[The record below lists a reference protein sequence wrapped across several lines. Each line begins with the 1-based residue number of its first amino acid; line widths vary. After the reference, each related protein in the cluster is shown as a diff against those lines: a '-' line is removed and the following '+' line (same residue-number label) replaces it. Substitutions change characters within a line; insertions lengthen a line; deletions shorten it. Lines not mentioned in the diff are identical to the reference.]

1 MSVSNCQL
9 LAFPILAL
17 LLLNSG
23 DLAHRPAD
31 SNSEPAAFAAPISL
45 APDPASPAPDSHDQS
60 VTASVDASNVLV
72 SARAETRGAGK
83 IMTAS
88 MVEFRRMTN
97 RSCQLVPTGFFQVEV
112 PGPDPS
118 TSSCL
123 QLGVACP
130 PGQTPLQ
137 ALYRRDSPGAEWVL
151 VEQAGCAVDLA
162 AAVGQEFARLP
173 LAGSTITIQPPGG
186 NTLVNLDTIVFTDG
200 ATQNLTA
207 TVLGTPVTI
216 RAYPIRYSW
225 DFGDA
230 KEPLVTTDLGHP
242 YPDQTLTRPYD
253 KAGTYTITL
262 TTTWRGEYRTTGTTD
277 WLPVT
282 GTATTVTTAPP
293 LTAHEAHSHLV
304 DGPLP

>member
-1 MSVSNCQL
+1 MAATWVSVAV
-9 LAFPILAL
+9 LAVFSTLQVGTVPSARVDHAAG
-17 LLLNSG
+17 SG
-23 DLAHRPAD
+23 ASRQVVGAPGQEVPVDGDPRRML
-31 SNSEPAAFAAPISL
+31 SSSFAGSSL
-45 APDPASPAPDSHDQS
+45 YVQG
-60 VTASVDASNVLV
+60 V
-72 SARAETRGAGK
+72 SAAAGGHRGAPGS
-83 IMTAS
+83 T
-88 MVEFRRMTN
+88 VEFRRMTN

-162 AAVGQEFARLP
+162 AAVGVEFARLP

-200 ATQNLTA
+200 ATQDLTA

-216 RAYPIRYSW
+216 RAYPVRYSW

-253 KAGTYTITL
+253 HAGTYTITL
-262 TTTWRGEYRTTGTTD
+262 TTSWRGEYRTTGTTD

-282 GTATTVTTAPP
+282 GVATTVTTAPP